1 MDIQQIEEK
10 FAAIQGNSTYLRVSE
25 EHPLELYLGLNDQG
39 QKTLRFNGVFTPVKI
54 VGNALLIIKQ
64 VRTASGHSILFSFN
78 SKENFTLF
86 YKLCEDII
94 NQTDACSPANGYVEI
109 VNRHRR

>member
-10 FAAIQGNSTYLRVSE
+10 FEPYEKAAWFHIVPYEATGKIK
-25 EHPLELYLGLNDQG
+25 LYLGLNDQG
-39 QKTLRFNGVFTPVKI
+39 QKTLRFNGVFAPVKI

-64 VRTASGHSILFSFN
+64 VRTSLGHSILFSFN
-78 SKENFTLF
+78 SQENFTLF

-94 NQTDACSPANGYVEI
+94 NQTDACSTDML
-109 VNRHRR
+109 R